1 MSMWKQYKVRDYIK
15 IDEFYS
21 MFEANYE
28 KGFEF
33 SGESHNFW
41 ECVYVVSGSICVSG
55 DDRIYNMKNNQI
67 IFHKPL
73 EMHKFHIDSEKDA
86 HLFIFSFTVHE
97 NMDYFENKVFLLNRT
112 QTDTINSLL
121 NFLRENNSQSI
132 PTLKDMTLPMPHS
145 MYIDKFDTSPSYS
158 QSVVSYIYQLFSS
171 LANNSTLSCT
181 LQSVDA
187 QIFADAVNYMNN
199 NLSSSPDIAEIAKA
213 CGTSPTRLKCIF
225 AKYSGLG
232 VHKYLIS
239 LKMNVASQLIKDGIT
254 VTEISE
260 RLGFSSQGYFS
271 LAFKRETG
279 MSPTVYKNSIN

>member
-1 MSMWKQYKVRDYIK
+1 MSMWKPYKVREYIK

-86 HLFIFSFTVHE
+86 HLFIFSFTARE
-97 NMDYFENKVFLLNRT
+97 NMDYFENKVFMLNST
-112 QTDTINSLL
+112 QTDTIRSLL
-121 NFLRENNSQSI
+121 NFLRDHNGQSI
-132 PTLKDMTLPMPHS
+132 ATIKNMTLPMPHS
-145 MYIDKFDTSPSYS
+145 MYLDRFNTSPSYS

-171 LANNSTLSCT
+171 LANNSTLSCAS
-181 LQSVDA
+181 QSVEA
-187 QIFADAVNYMNN
+187 QIFADAVNYMNQ
-199 NLSSSPDIAEIAKA
+199 NLSSSPDIAEISKS
-213 CGTSPTRLKCIF
+213 CGTSQTRLKCIF
-225 AKYSGLG
+225 TKYSGLG
-232 VHKYLIS
+232 VHKYFVS
-239 LKMNVASQLIKDGIT
+239 LKINVAAQLIKSGMT

-279 MSPTVYKNSIN
+279 MSPTEYKKIN